1 MVAAVRV
8 HKNGGPEV
16 LTYEDVQVP
25 APGPGQVRVKNHAC
39 GLNYI
44 DTYFRSGLYPAAGG
58 LPFVAGNEAAG
69 EVVAVGPGVTEVKV
83 GDRVGY
89 TSALGSYAAE
99 RIMPADRLVKL
110 PDAITYE
117 QAAGMML
124 KGMTVEYL
132 LHRTFKVQKGMNVLI
147 HAAAG
152 GIGLIACQWA
162 NHLGANVIGTVGS
175 KDKAALAKANGCHH
189 TILYREEDF
198 PTKVKEITGGKLCE
212 VVYDGVG
219 KATFPASLDCIKP
232 LGMFASFGN
241 ASGSIEAFNI
251 NILQAKGSLF
261 CTRPTLNTYAAK
273 REDLLSI
280 ANNLFNVVA
289 SGKVEDSDQPEIRAQ
304 GRAAGAPRSRSA
316 QDHRLDRSDAVTL
329 AERSGAPNQTR
340 ARHRSCD
347 ERAGIGGRCDGR
359 RRAGDRAEALRA
371 VPRPRTAASGLRQAA
386 ARHRAGN
393 HRGPQAIRRQG
404 ARAGGRDS
412 QVMPLG
418 NQNDMTDA
426 EREAL
431 GRWIVALK

>member
-8 HKNGGPEV
+8 HKHGGPEV

-25 APGPGQVRVKNHAC
+25 APGPGQARVKNHAC

-58 LPFVAGNEAAG
+58 LPFISGNEGAG
-69 EVVAVGPGVTEVKV
+69 EVVAVGEGVTDVKV

-89 TSALGSYAAE
+89 TSALGSYAVE

-110 PDAITYE
+110 PDNISYE

-162 NHLGANVIGTVGS
+162 NYLGANVIGTVSSQS
-175 KDKAALAKANGCHH
+175 KADLAKANGCHH
-189 TILYREEDF
+189 AIVGYEDF
-198 PTKVKEITGGKLCE
+198 PAKVKEITGGKMCE

-251 NILQAKGSLF
+251 NILQTKGSLF

-280 ANNLFNVVA
+280 ANNLFSVVG
-289 SGKVEDSDQPEIRAQ
+289 SGKVKIP
-304 GRAAGAPRSRSA
+304 
-316 QDHRLDRSDAVTL
+316 V
-329 AERSGAPNQTR
+329 NQTY
-340 ARHRSCD
+340 
-347 ERAGIGGRCDGR
+347 
-359 RRAGDRAEALRA
+359 
-371 VPRPRTAASGLRQAA
+371 
-386 ARHRAGN
+386 
-393 HRGPQAIRRQG
+393 
-404 ARAGGRDS
+404 
-412 QVMPLG
+412 
-418 NQNDMTDA
+418 
-426 EREAL
+426 
-431 GRWIVALK
+431 ALKDVRKAHEDLEARKTTGSTVLIP